1 MLILRPAFNELRRE
15 SRGSS
20 LSYRVEVE
28 FMESA
33 QDYMSRTNLK
43 VKVLDFV
50 QLGGVD
56 STSNPSGF
64 SIPSGVSLSL
74 TTYTR
79 DLKRLEFRHPWPFPL
94 QS

>member
-1 MLILRPAFNELRRE
+1 MVGYSTRVNLITR
-15 SRGSS
+15 
-20 LSYRVEVE
+20 
-28 FMESA
+28 
-33 QDYMSRTNLK
+33 
-43 VKVLDFV
+43 VLDFV

-56 STSNPSGF
+56 PTSNPSGF

-79 DLKRLEFRHPWPFPL
+79 DLKRLEFSHPWPFSL

>member
-1 MLILRPAFNELRRE
+1 MVNHSA
-15 SRGSS
+15 
-20 LSYRVEVE
+20 RV
-28 FMESA
+28 
-33 QDYMSRTNLK
+33 NLN

-56 STSNPSGF
+56 PTSNPSDF

-79 DLKRLEFRHPWPFPL
+79 DLKRLEFSHPWPFFL